1 MTIDRALADI
11 SREAIPFGDVVL
23 TVAAENH
30 IHNSHDCYIGL
41 LFNSKQVVAFETFK
55 LGLRVCPETL
65 DGITEFS

>member
-1 MTIDRALADI
+1 
-11 SREAIPFGDVVL
+11 VL